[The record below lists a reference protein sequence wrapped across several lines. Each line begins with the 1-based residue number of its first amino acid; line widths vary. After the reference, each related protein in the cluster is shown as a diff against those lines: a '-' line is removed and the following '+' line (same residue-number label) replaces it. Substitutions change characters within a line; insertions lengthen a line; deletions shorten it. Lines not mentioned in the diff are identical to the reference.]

1 MCVTVSLLS
10 FCLSLFWLF
19 KEKGQIIF
27 MAAGQVFVFVFLF
40 LFSSVIVIVF
50 GRRLMCCV
58 T

>member
-10 FCLSLFWLF
+10 FSLFWLF

-27 MAAGQVFVFVFLF
+27 MAAGQVFLF
-40 LFSSVIVIVF
+40 FFFFFFPFVIVIVF